1 MKKIKS
7 IGLLLLLLI
16 IGLWLASCI
25 LPFFIPDVSEQT
37 IRLLGISF
45 SSITALFTG
54 IAFVVAYS
62 ALLKQQ
68 ESLEHQQKSL
78 INQQENLK
86 LQQESLVKQT
96 NLGVFSVFID
106 SMKIITNSQSFKQ
119 CQNYIL
125 SDQLDTDK
133 ELIRQNLKKGLEDIH
148 LDDYSIVSNKENG
161 KNNEVKRLR
170 INRDKIK
177 TFCMRME
184 FMGIIISRLQG
195 DDTAEDL
202 ILDLYGHTI
211 QKSYRRLES
220 LIKRNDDNP
229 TSKDLYPNYTYLYEL
244 AKKREKLK

>member
-7 IGLLLLLLI
+7 IVLLLLLLI

-68 ESLEHQQKSL
+68 ESL

-96 NLGVFSVFID
+96 DLGVFSVFID

-119 CQNYIL
+119 CQSYIL
-125 SDQLDTDK
+125 SDELDNDK
-133 ELIRQNLKKGLEDIH
+133 ELIRQNLKKGIEDIQ
-148 LDDYSIVSNKENG
+148 LDDYSIVSDKVSG
-161 KNNEVKRLR
+161 KNIDVERLR
-170 INRDKIK
+170 VNRDKIK

-184 FMGIIISRLQG
+184 FMGIIISRLQEN
-195 DDTAEDL
+195 DTAEDL
-202 ILDLYGHTI
+202 MLDLYGHTI

-229 TSKDLYPNYTYLYEL
+229 NSKDLYPYYTYLYKL
-244 AKKREKLK
+244 AKEREKIK